1 MVLTK
6 AQLPLRCVCNPVSK
20 LRSVGALGYVACK
33 RCKVYVVV
41 CGFGCSSWPNQPS
54 FLATWL
60 SLQHRS
66 WGVLQTLSTAAS
78 LFWPHLL
85 VMCVSACGV
94 LTCSCIDSIHMLCQ
108 LRCAARMTRACL
120 LLHLSF
126 LQRWRN
132 AWPSPRL
139 RAWPYLA
146 PCLSARQMGAGCG
159 TPLLRMMGS
168 SYR

>member
-1 MVLTK
+1 MLLASVAKYMWWCVALDAPAGRTSRPFL
-6 AQLPLRCVCNPVSK
+6 QLGS
-20 LRSVGALGYVACK
+20 
-33 RCKVYVVV
+33 
-41 CGFGCSSWPNQPS
+41 
-54 FLATWL
+54 
-60 SLQHRS
+60 HR
-66 WGVLQTLSTAAS
+66 STAAGVCYRLS
-78 LFWPHLL
+78 AQQSVKAAAALFWQHLL

-146 PCLSARQMGAGCG
+146 PCLSPRQMGAGCG